1 MPENRC
7 DVCGV
12 YDLLPFTCK
21 YCGGTFCATHRLPEN
36 HQCAGLRMLKQRP
49 FVDAKSVSGKRK
61 GAMKMPTLTLPYSG
75 HYAYILIGITVVVF
89 ILQSLL
95 NPWLTNL
102 FSLSMG
108 TLLTRPW
115 GLVTSIFLHGSI
127 LHIFFNMLAL
137 FFFGPILEQR
147 IGSKSFLGLYFGGGI
162 LAGLAQI
169 ALFPQYPV
177 IGASGAIFCVL
188 GALTVLMPHMV
199 IYLYFVPLKMMYV
212 TVLFAILDLYPVL
225 TGSGDGVAHI
235 AHLTGLAIGLAAGYW
250 YREKSRVRNARWQV

>member
-7 DVCGV
+7 DICSV
-12 YDLLPFTCK
+12 YDLLPFKCK
-21 YCGGTFCATHRLPEN
+21 YCGGTFCAMHRLPEN
-36 HQCAGLRMLKQRP
+36 HQCAGLGMLKQRP
-49 FVDAKSVSGKRK
+49 FVDTKAVSGKRK
-61 GAMKMPTLTLPYSG
+61 AMKIPTLALPYPG
-75 HYAYILIGITVVVF
+75 HYAYILIGITVIVF
-89 ILQSLL
+89 MLQAML
-95 NPWLTNL
+95 NPWLTNF

-108 TLLTRPW
+108 ALLTRPW
-115 GLVTSIFLHGSI
+115 GPVTSIFLHGSI
-127 LHIFFNMLAL
+127 LHLFFNMLAL

-162 LAGLAQI
+162 LAGLAQVVM
-169 ALFPQYPV
+169 FPQYPV

-199 IYLYFVPLKMMYV
+199 IYLYFVPLKMVYI

-235 AHLTGLAIGLAAGYW
+235 AHLTGLAIGLVAGYW